1 MRPVVFPP
9 WPPGSGPNR
18 VVGQAGPW
26 ACVSSTTTSPA
37 TSRATCTASG
47 VQAAPARRGSQSP
60 SSMSGTPAQCRPWRP
75 QSALALS
82 VRVRG
87 SWLLWSK
94 FFILHVVFYSHP
106 QYIKQFHTYSHIYTQ
121 MVYAKQWQ
129 STRPYL
135 CVCVC
140 ASCFGGMPCVG
151 HCRRLA
157 PSLAQCMRQA
167 KQPVPPELDL
177 YARTP
182 RTRLLDKVGEPLP
195 PGEGGGWM
203 GGWAMLKNGFHFL
216 PLSLSSPNRW
226 WVSG

>member
-1 MRPVVFPP
+1 MRPVVFFP
-9 WPPGSGPNR
+9 WPPESRPNR

-26 ACVSSTTTSPA
+26 ACASSTTTSPA
-37 TSRATCTASG
+37 TLRATCTASG

-60 SSMSGTPAQCRPWRP
+60 SSMSGTPAQCRPWCPRT
-75 QSALALS
+75 ALALS

-94 FFILHVVFYSHP
+94 FLIFTSSILLASTTYQTVPHIFTHLHTNGVCKAVAEYAPVF
-106 QYIKQFHTYSHIYTQ
+106 
-121 MVYAKQWQ
+121 VC
-129 STRPYL
+129 L
-135 CVCVC
+135 CLCLL
-140 ASCFGGMPCVG
+140 FRGMPCVG

-182 RTRLLDKVGEPLP
+182 RTRLLQKVGEPLP
-195 PGEGGGWM
+195 PGEGGWM
-203 GGWAMLKNGFHFL
+203 GGWAMLKNGFYFL
-216 PLSLSSPNRW
+216 PLSLSSPNRC
-226 WVSG
+226 WVGG